1 MTMIK
6 PKLTLFKMK
15 IKVWFM
21 NASKLGQPGLGDAPE
36 VLDAVDVVRSICKFV
51 FAMMDAIM
59 LLVAKI
65 HETVIGL
72 ESIRVYNRINPN
84 SFPDNRHQFFHRAVF
99 DNLRVHFPFPFNKS
113 ENNSLSSRSPSSDTS
128 HPTCPKVTFID
139 FNFAL
144 SERTDELAVFR
155 DPLTNRFQSAVDRIA
170 TDSSQNCNLRGF
182 HIQGKTLQ

>member
-36 VLDAVDVVRSICKFV
+36 VLDAVDVVRSVRKFV

-72 ESIRVYNRINPN
+72 ESVPTRFRIIGTSSFTEQFLTTCVYT
-84 SFPDNRHQFFHRAVF
+84 
-99 DNLRVHFPFPFNKS
+99 FPFR
-113 ENNSLSSRSPSSDTS
+113 LISPKT
-128 HPTCPKVTFID
+128 T
-139 FNFAL
+139 
-144 SERTDELAVFR
+144 VFPPAPR
-155 DPLTNRFQSAVDRIA
+155 PLTPRTRRAP
-170 TDSSQNCNLRGF
+170 
-182 HIQGKTLQ
+182 K

>member
-21 NASKLGQPGLGDAPE
+21 NASKLGQFGLGDAPK
-36 VLDAVDVVRSICKFV
+36 VLDAVDVVRSVRKFV

-72 ESIRVYNRINPN
+72 ESVRVY
-84 SFPDNRHQFFHRAVF
+84 
-99 DNLRVHFPFPFNKS
+99 
-113 ENNSLSSRSPSSDTS
+113 
-128 HPTCPKVTFID
+128 
-139 FNFAL
+139 
-144 SERTDELAVFR
+144 
-155 DPLTNRFQSAVDRIA
+155 
-170 TDSSQNCNLRGF
+170 
-182 HIQGKTLQ
+182 